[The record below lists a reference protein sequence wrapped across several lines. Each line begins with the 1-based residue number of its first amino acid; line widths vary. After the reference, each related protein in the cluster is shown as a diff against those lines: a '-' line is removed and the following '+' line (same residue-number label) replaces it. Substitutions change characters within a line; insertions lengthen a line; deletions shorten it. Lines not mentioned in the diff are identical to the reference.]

1 MSFSNPLWNDMII
14 QQLLD
19 IDKKLSDINIRLDNM
34 SSRLNN
40 IELHLFNHS
49 VENKQ
54 NIPIE
59 VIEKNVEMNEEN
71 SDDDGGGWM
80 KVNRRYNRRRF

>member
-1 MSFSNPLWNDMII
+1 
-14 QQLLD
+14 LD
-19 IDKKLSDINIRLDNM
+19 
-34 SSRLNN
+34 N
-40 IELHLFNHS
+40 IELHLFNHN